1 MVISINKQLMLILLS
16 LISGLII
23 GVMFDIYRLI
33 RGIESPNKVITF
45 IEDILFWVLNAL
57 VVFIFLFLYDYAYI
71 GFYVYLC
78 IIAGLGIYLK
88 FLSRFLI
95 KVLFRIFN
103 AIGKSLRILKNIVL
117 YPVEVIIYYIRGKY
131 KEN

>member
-16 LISGLII
+16 IIAGLII
-23 GVMFDIYRLI
+23 GIMFDIYRLI

-45 IEDILFWVLNAL
+45 IEDILFWVFNAII
-57 VVFIFLFLYDYAYI
+57 VFIFLFLYNYAYI
-71 GFYVYLC
+71 GFYVYLW

-88 FLSRFLI
+88 FLSRVII
-95 KVLFRIFN
+95 KVFNKIFN
-103 AIGKSLRILKNIVL
+103 VIGKCFRVLKNIIL
-117 YPVEVIIYYIRGKY
+117 YPIDVIICYIRGKY